1 MVELERAYFS
11 DSILTTQHFFTDEE
25 EVECN
30 GDASADICPYQEAF
44 LVSLKSRDKAKRE
57 KALNCMAS
65 CLEQWARTSDDVVAH
80 RSLGAHLPI
89 AVRLTKD
96 CPFAEVR
103 ERLKRILEQLKVS
116 AWALSLMNAVVVSM

>member
-11 DSILTTQHFFTDEE
+11 DSHLATQHFMTDEE
-25 EVECN
+25 ETECN
-30 GDASADICPYQEAF
+30 GDASADVFPYLEAF
-44 LVSLKSRDKAKRE
+44 LVNLKSRDNAKRG

-65 CLEQWARTSDDVVAH
+65 CLEQWARASDDVVAQ
-80 RSLGAHLPI
+80 RSLTAHLPI

-116 AWALSLMNAVVVSM
+116 AWALLLIIAVGLGM